1 MNDRP
6 GADPEQPEPAPGRSS
21 YEDFDLEELQA
32 AQQRAPRPPAQRT
45 PTITVAAIVLGV
57 SGLQPLL
64 LLIAFRPGGV
74 TGVGLAVWGVL
85 CIATAA
91 LVATLH
97 PIGRPLG
104 IAVGCVGVA
113 IGVATA
119 RSSPVNG
126 LIGIGLTG
134 FVIYACAV
142 SGPSFRR
149 G

>member
-104 IAVGCVGVA
+104 IAWGVSA
-113 IGVATA
+113 SRSASRPRAPPPSTA
-119 RSSPVNG
+119 
-126 LIGIGLTG
+126 
-134 FVIYACAV
+134 
-142 SGPSFRR
+142 
-149 G
+149 